1 MEEKSFQFL
10 LKYNRLKD
18 CFWNAS
24 RFFFVYD
31 SRERE
36 LFSRF
41 HEQREEKLRKMEKGL
56 HFLVFMICT
65 KKLCMC
71 VIQFVQISIFK
82 LDVFRFVYTLLPKT
96 NKSLIPWNKLT
107 FPLPT
112 ASEKSERGKQ
122 NWECKGDLFNFSFSE
137 ASCSLLSRFLSLSLT
152 LHFFP
157 SFSWKR
163 FLPLSAPHSELKKK
177 KKIYCRFSFSCFS
190 PQKFFSSSSSF
201 SFSIFSLCVTF

>member
-1 MEEKSFQFL
+1 M
-10 LKYNRLKD
+10 KD

-24 RFFFVYD
+24 RFFFVCLWFEGKRVILSISWTKGRKVKKDGKRITFPRLYD
-31 SRERE
+31 M
-36 LFSRF
+36 
-41 HEQREEKLRKMEKGL
+41 H
-56 HFLVFMICT
+56 
-65 KKLCMC
+65 KKSCVC

-122 NWECKGDLFNFSFSE
+122 NWECKGDLFNFSFLWSILFT
-137 ASCSLLSRFLSLSLT
+137 SFSISFPLSHSLI

-190 PQKFFSSSSSF
+190 PQKFFSSSSF